1 MKRNKLVNWQ
11 EDMSITPK
19 HFVQTENYFLEEL
32 SESRSVFIS
41 KNNFGLLPLKDA
53 NEQIGIQIREHISN
67 HIEVTLYNCN
77 AITASGEYISFNPGV
92 NEPPLSKVYSAEQ
105 NDNRSNQNSQGWDV
119 ILSIDPYTRIVT
131 GEIDPME
138 EPPRHPDSEPMHK
151 LHIVASEHL
160 NLSTF
165 GAHFLTIGKI
175 RRQGDRYVV
184 DANYIPPC
192 RNMSSHPELVDYF
205 RRYEDMFFSLRRSS
219 RNIISKVNDRSSG
232 NELAV
237 NIRSLSQEVL
247 RYLMSIHFNLKNTG
261 TDIAPVVMAE
271 NICTLAAHCYTSLLC
286 LPGVQKDELL
296 KYFFEWSDVTPGSFQ
311 ELLSSTMEM
320 EYEHRNIRSVMVR
333 LETFLSTL
341 TELWDRLSRLE
352 YIGQHKESLVVS
364 VSGGSN
370 NTEVRSGFMISD

>member
-41 KNNFGLLPLKDA
+41 KNNFGLLPLKET

-67 HIEVTLYNCN
+67 HVEVTLYNCN
-77 AITASGEYISFNPGV
+77 AITASGEHISFNPGV

-105 NDNRSNQNSQGWDV
+105 NDNRHNQNSQGWNV
-119 ILSIDPYTRIVT
+119 ILSVDPYTRIVT

-138 EPPRHPDSEPMHK
+138 EPPRHPDSEPMYK
-151 LHIVASEHL
+151 LHIVASEQI

-192 RNMSSHPELVDYF
+192 RNMSSHPDLVGYF
-205 RRYEDMFFSLRRSS
+205 RRYENMFFSLRRAS

-261 TDIAPVVMAE
+261 TDIAPVAMTE
-271 NICTLAAHCYTSLLC
+271 SICTLAAHCYTSLLC

-311 ELLSSTMEM
+311 ELLSSTMEL
-320 EYEHRNIRSVMVR
+320 EYEHINIRSIMVR
-333 LETFLSTL
+333 LETFLTTL

-364 VSGGSN
+364 VSGGGN
-370 NTEVRSGFMISD
+370 GTEERRGFMISD